1 MTVSLFIKQFEL
13 PCFSSYYRIIMKKD
27 FKFFPREKDKKPGNI
42 EPVENVSD
50 IDVGD
55 IKDIEKNQKNNNTW
69 KKKSF
74 NSKK

>member
-1 MTVSLFIKQFEL
+1 
-13 PCFSSYYRIIMKKD
+13 MKKD
-27 FKFFPREKDKKPGNI
+27 FKFFPRGKQTKPEVN

-55 IKDIEKNQKNNNTW
+55 INDIEKNQKNNNTW

>member
-13 PCFSSYYRIIMKKD
+13 PCFSSYHRIIMKKD
-27 FKFFPREKDKKPGNI
+27 FKFFPRGKQTKPEVN

-55 IKDIEKNQKNNNTW
+55 INDIEKNQKNNNTW

>member
-27 FKFFPREKDKKPGNI
+27 FKFFPREKDRKPENNK
-42 EPVENVSD
+42 PVENVSD

>member
-13 PCFSSYYRIIMKKD
+13 PCFSSYYRITMKKD
-27 FKFFPREKDKKPGNI
+27 FKFFPREKDKKPENN